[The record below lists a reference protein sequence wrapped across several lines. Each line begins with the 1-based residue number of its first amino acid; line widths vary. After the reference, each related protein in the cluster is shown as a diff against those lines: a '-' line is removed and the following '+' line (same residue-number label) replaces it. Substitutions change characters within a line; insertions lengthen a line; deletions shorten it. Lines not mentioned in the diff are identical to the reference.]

1 MFIPDYD
8 LTQGFPDEWITSSLE
23 QQIAATCYCNFFGKD
38 NDGAIVNCTWG
49 SNTADS
55 SFDSKYDQVNY
66 LVDSNKISKI
76 LFFNLV
82 DDFDEAWQPIIEK
95 CYTRLGESN
104 VKLIGHSPCKNDLNF
119 QFWPLAANR
128 FFTKYS
134 ENDLQLRKIKN
145 YFLCYNRK
153 PHEHRIK
160 LYKRLKE
167 NNLLQKG
174 IFTLGDE
181 NHKQSISF
189 EKNGYS
195 GMIDAFKVNPNAS
208 YAIPNDLMSLGNMK
222 IWNTSFLNI
231 VTETNYQTNGYPFL
245 TEKTFKPI
253 IGMRPF
259 LILGPNGTVDWL
271 HDNGFKTFN
280 SDFKLPEHDLTIGH
294 IVKAIKET
302 RIENMHKK
310 LLKKTKH
317 NRNRFFEFCLEEEKR
332 IGIG

>member
-1 MFIPDYD
+1 M
-8 LTQGFPDEWITSSLE
+8 QGFPDSWITSSLE
-23 QQIAATCYCNFFGKD
+23 QEIAVTCYCNFFGKAS
-38 NDGAIVNCTWG
+38 DGAIVNCTWG
-49 SNTADS
+49 SNTVDE
-55 SFDSKYDQVNY
+55 SFHSKYSQVNY

-82 DDFDEAWQPIIEK
+82 DDFDTAWQPIIEK
-95 CYTRLGESN
+95 CYTSLGEGN
-104 VKLIGHSPCKNDLNF
+104 VKLIGHSPWKNNLNF
-119 QFWPLAANR
+119 QFWALAANR

-134 ENDLQLRKIKN
+134 RKDLELQNTKH

-153 PHEHRIK
+153 PHEHRVELYNK
-160 LYKRLKE
+160 LKNK
-167 NNLLQKG
+167 NLLRKG

-181 NHKQSISF
+181 NHKKSISF
-189 EKNGYS
+189 DKNSYS
-195 GMIDAFKVNPNAS
+195 GMMDAFKVNPNAS

-231 VTETNYQTNGYPFL
+231 VTETNYQTGGMPFL

-271 HDNGFKTFN
+271 HNNGFKTFN
-280 SDFKLPEHDLTIGH
+280 RDFKLSGQDLSIDD
-294 IVKAIKET
+294 IVKAIKEAP
-302 RIENMHKK
+302 IKNMNKK
-310 LLKKTKH
+310 LLKKLNH
-317 NRNRFFEFCLEEEKR
+317 NRRRFFEFCSEEEKR